1 MATLAPESALRS
13 LLLARHNSS
22 GDLTSS
28 IYPSGDVPETVTL
41 PYGAYTR
48 ISTTRDPVLNAASG
62 IVSARIQID
71 WRTTSFSYLRT
82 MANAAR
88 LALDGYRGTVTIG
101 TDTLTIL
108 SVRLEDE
115 DDAALVPESGQEK
128 RTLGHRQDWIVWYRE
143 SVPTFS

>member
-13 LLLARHNSS
+13 LLLARHNAQ
-22 GDLTSS
+22 GDLTAS
-28 IYPSGDVPETVTL
+28 IYPAGDVPETATL
-41 PYGAYTR
+41 PYGTYVR

-62 IVSARIQID
+62 IVAARVQID
-71 WRTTSFSYLRT
+71 WYTTGLTYLRT
-82 MANAAR
+82 MATAAR

-101 TDTLTIL
+101 SDTLTVL

-115 DDAALVPESGQEK
+115 DDSALTPESGQEK
-128 RTLGHRQDWIVWYRE
+128 RILGHRQDWMIWYRE